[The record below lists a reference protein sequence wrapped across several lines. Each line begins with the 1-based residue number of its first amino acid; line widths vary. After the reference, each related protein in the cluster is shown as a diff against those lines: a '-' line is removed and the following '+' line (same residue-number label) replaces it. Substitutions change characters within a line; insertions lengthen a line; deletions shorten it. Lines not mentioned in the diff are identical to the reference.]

1 MDNIVCCNYFEAL
14 TIKNIWIMLFRP
26 LYMWVDEIVKHFKE
40 TQKNENVLR
49 HIFFCNIHLEAN
61 TVCGW
66 EMVAVGGQ
74 EWEEGRLKVKNSA
87 GCNSGFITSECDL

>member
-1 MDNIVCCNYFEAL
+1 
-14 TIKNIWIMLFRP
+14 MLFRP

-40 TQKNENVLR
+40 TQKNGNVLS
-49 HIFFCNIHLEAN
+49 HIFLCNIHLEAN

-74 EWEEGRLKVKNSA
+74 EWEERRLKVKNST